1 MSLSR
6 DDEDDDDDAKSV
18 ASAKSAASRTPSTAG
33 LLALRGRIAPEAG
46 KDREMEV
53 WERQLDAAVLS
64 LKLELGP
71 RS

>member
-46 KDREMEV
+46 KDREMGV
-53 WERQLDAAVLS
+53 GATIGCRSAVLEIRTWS
-64 LKLELGP
+64 TH
-71 RS
+71 

>member
-18 ASAKSAASRTPSTAG
+18 ASRTPSTAG
-33 LLALRGRIAPEAG
+33 LLALKGRIAPEAG